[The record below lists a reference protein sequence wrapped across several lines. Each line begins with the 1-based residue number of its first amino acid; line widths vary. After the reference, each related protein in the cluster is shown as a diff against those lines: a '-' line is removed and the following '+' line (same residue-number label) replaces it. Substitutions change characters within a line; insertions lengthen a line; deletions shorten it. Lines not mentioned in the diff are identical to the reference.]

1 MSTAAPGVPGSDP
14 SSAESASAGTTTDG
28 GGRGP
33 ARLLGGRLILGL
45 VGLVGGL
52 YGGYLLLESQ
62 QDDALV
68 SVVAW
73 LVGGVLVHDV
83 SGLHSGVNPVSD
95 DLSTGAEGRRIRGGE
110 PAEPLRE
117 FTIASTLP
125 RLLRDVVAVGSDLTW
140 LPAGAAGVTLVVAD
154 VTVSGA

>member
-1 MSTAAPGVPGSDP
+1 VTAGVLEGFVHSTWTARRMGAEPTGSAVRAGHASTPVAGCRAVSLVPGD
-14 SSAESASAGTTTDG
+14 AD
-28 GGRGP
+28 P
-33 ARLLGGRLILGL
+33 ARLVAG
-45 VGLVGGL
+45 V
-52 YGGYLLLESQ
+52 
-62 QDDALV
+62 DD
-68 SVVAW
+68 
-73 LVGGVLVHDV
+73 GVLVHDV
-83 SGLHSGVNPVSD
+83 SGLHSGVNPVSG